1 MHTALLSS
9 SNLLQEA
16 RHGNTPRLRQTPEF
30 TNDPLLPHNGCL
42 HGRVHVSSTGCGRH
56 RDERG
61 YFDVEVKPGA
71 KNDRMNCQTVARG
84 DHENGFSGLGGA

>member
-1 MHTALLSS
+1 MAIPPVCDRHPNLQMIHCSLTTA
-9 SNLLQEA
+9 A
-16 RHGNTPRLRQTPEF
+16 F
-30 TNDPLLPHNGCL
+30 TDGYMCPVP
-42 HGRVHVSSTGCGRH
+42 GCGRH